1 MDQTDDQQV
10 VNRVLR
16 GDVNAFRSLVERYQK
31 PMYNLMFRVTR
42 SEDEAAELTQEA
54 FVRTYR
60 TLERFQPGRRFFPW
74 LYAIGLNIARDYVRR
89 AKSRR
94 EVNVAREIEDVSGR
108 CNPGDEQDRVCE
120 RIDFLRLE
128 KALGELPLIYRE
140 AVILRYHQ
148 DFSVRDVASAL
159 SVSVSAAK
167 MRVARGLEMLR
178 QALRGKDDDR

>member
-1 MDQTDDQQV
+1 MDHNDDQQV

-16 GDVNAFRSLVERYQK
+16 GEVNAFASLVQRYQK

-54 FVRTYR
+54 FIRTYR
-60 TLERFQPGRRFFPW
+60 NLERFQPGRRFFPW

-89 AKSRR
+89 DKSYR
-94 EVNVAREIEDVSGR
+94 ELNVLRDTEHVSGR
-108 CNPGDEQDRVCE
+108 CNPGEEEHRRCE
-120 RIDFLRLE
+120 GLDFLRLE
-128 KALGELPLIYRE
+128 KALWELPLIYRE
-140 AVILRYHQ
+140 AVVLRYHQ
-148 DFSVRDVASAL
+148 ELSMRDVARAL

-178 QALRGKDDDR
+178 QVMKGKGDGR

>member
-1 MDQTDDQQV
+1 MDQNDDQEV
-10 VNRVLR
+10 VNRVLG
-16 GDVNAFRSLVERYQK
+16 GDVNAFGSLVERYQK
-31 PMYNLMFRVTR
+31 PMYNLMFRVAR

-54 FVRTYR
+54 FIRTYR
-60 TLERFQPGRRFFPW
+60 NLERFQPGRRFFPW

-89 AKSRR
+89 DKSHR
-94 EVNVAREIEDVSGR
+94 ELNAAGDIEHVSG
-108 CNPGDEQDRVCE
+108 CHNPGDEQNRVCE
-120 RIDFLRLE
+120 GLDFLRLE
-128 KALGELPLIYRE
+128 KALWELPLIYRE

-148 DFSVRDVASAL
+148 ELSTRDVAGAL